1 MHAPRLRLQQH
12 STTCAAQDARFF
24 ELLCAFFRALL
35 RRAAPK
41 NRTWRHNSPE
51 HFDSPRSPLPQGQ
64 PACFNARLHRKH
76 DNQAESLLGAS
87 VYRRTFLR
95 DEHANIG
102 PFEQPTARGTG
113 HCRQTVAA
121 VDLRATLAGSFCYNF
136 SKMRGLQD
144 HPLTAHLHVALGKAA
159 HRHFAKGCLLKV
171 HLQKI

>member
-41 NRTWRHNSPE
+41 NRTWRHNSRQ
-51 HFDSPRSPLPQGQ
+51 HFDSPRIPLPQGQ

-76 DNQAESLLGAS
+76 DNQAESLLRAS

-121 VDLRATLAGSFCYNF
+121 VDLRATLAGSSNIMSNYGFKKYVGKHKTFWPLGC
-136 SKMRGLQD
+136 GLTVGRKQINK
-144 HPLTAHLHVALGKAA
+144 PE
-159 HRHFAKGCLLKV
+159 
-171 HLQKI
+171 